1 MKLTEELEKGTL
13 LFPVQH
19 NQISKWHISCLSN
32 LVVGQSVLLMPAK
45 KKKKKRIKLTAFI
58 FIFFTLIEKMEGLR
72 NKKNGELCK
81 CKNEEH

>member
-45 KKKKKRIKLTAFI
+45 KKKKDKIDCFYFHILHFNR
-58 FIFFTLIEKMEGLR
+58 
-72 NKKNGELCK
+72 KNGGIK
-81 CKNEEH
+81 K